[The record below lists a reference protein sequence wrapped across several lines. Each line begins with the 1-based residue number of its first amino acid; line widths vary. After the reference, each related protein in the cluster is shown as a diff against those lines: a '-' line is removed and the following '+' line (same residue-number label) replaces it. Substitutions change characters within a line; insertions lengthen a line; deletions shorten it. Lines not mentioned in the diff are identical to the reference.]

1 MIGFVTLGSRD
12 KQRAA
17 VFYDAILGELGAK
30 RLPPGHDRL
39 LFWESGDN
47 MLCVGDP
54 QDGNAAT
61 VGNGV
66 MVALRASSREEV
78 DRLHALAL
86 ELGGSDEG
94 VPGERG
100 SDFYGAYFRDLDG
113 NKLVFFCS

>member
-1 MIGFVTLGSRD
+1 MIGFVTLGSLD

-17 VFYDAILGELGAK
+17 AFYDAILGELGAK
-30 RLPPGHDRL
+30 RVPVEHDRL
-39 LFWESGDN
+39 LFWEAGDN

-54 QDGNAAT
+54 QDGNPAT

-66 MVALRASSREEV
+66 MIALRASSREQV
-78 DRLHALAL
+78 DQLHAMAL

-94 VPGERG
+94 APGERG

-113 NKLVFFCS
+113 NKLVFFNG

>member
-12 KQRAA
+12 KQRAGA
-17 VFYDAILGELGAK
+17 FYDAILGELGAK
-30 RLPPGHDRL
+30 RVPLDHERL
-39 LFWESGDN
+39 LFWEAGGT

-66 MVALRASSREEV
+66 MVALRAATRAQV
-78 DRLHALAL
+78 DQLHAMAL
-86 ELGGSDEG
+86 ELGATSEG
-94 VPGERG
+94 EPGERG

-113 NKLVFFCS
+113 NKLVFFSG